1 MFQGAYD
8 YYSIFVI
15 YFEREARSSDIC
27 PACNHSQA
35 RFLRPLINQ
44 QESRQVQVV
53 MMGAVAEIMFFIT
66 LQCTYLSNASPT
78 FPDEESSRNASAIS
92 FNAIFFLLTDNGLFY
107 LTKACAA

>member
-27 PACNHSQA
+27 PACNLSQA

-53 MMGAVAEIMFFIT
+53 MMGAVAGIMFFIT
-66 LQCTYLSNASPT
+66 LQYSTYRISLVSVSM
-78 FPDEESSRNASAIS
+78 AI
-92 FNAIFFLLTDNGLFY
+92 NFLCL
-107 LTKACAA
+107 